1 LVEPMVQDLTR
12 RFDDGVGTHY
22 DWQTREQGYLI
33 VRDEAGDE
41 TKVDLM
47 TIAIGVL
54 TVDDGPFSDI
64 REITE
69 AAAAARREG
78 REATP

>member
-1 LVEPMVQDLTR
+1 MVGDLR
-12 RFDDGVGTHY
+12 KRFDEGIGTHY
-22 DWQTREQGYLI
+22 DWQTREQGFLL
-33 VRDEAGDE
+33 VRDEAGNE

-47 TIAIGVL
+47 TIAIGII

-69 AAAAARREG
+69 AAASARRVV
-78 REATP
+78 

>member
-1 LVEPMVQDLTR
+1 MVQDLGK
-12 RFDDGVGTHY
+12 RFADGIGTHY

-33 VRDEAGDE
+33 VRDEAGNE

-47 TIAIGVL
+47 TVAIGVL

-69 AAAAARREG
+69 SAASARRG
-78 REATP
+78 G